1 MSRDILIVEDD
12 YDLALNMKEQIIRL
26 GFTTSSVF
34 NNGIEALEYLEIHS
48 AHLLIVDINIQGPI
62 DGIEFVKM
70 VKLKWD
76 IPVIFSTAYIE
87 GDFFNRAL
95 ATNPE
100 GYLVKPYRMVN
111 LKTSLMLSFSRI
123 NRTSMDVIY
132 NTSILEVRDKGFVVF
147 LKPRDIIMAQS
158 DGLYTKIFTSYKTYV
173 IPGILKN
180 VEEKLP
186 NDHFLRVH
194 KSFLINTNF
203 ISSFNGK
210 FVNVGDFTVPLRRGM
225 FANLKQLFEK

>member
-1 MSRDILIVEDD
+1 MSREILIVEDD
-12 YDLALNMKEQIIRL
+12 YDLAMNMKEQIIRL
-26 GFTTSSVF
+26 GFTISSVF
-34 NNGIEALEYLEIHS
+34 NNATEALGYLEIHS
-48 AHLLIVDINIQGPI
+48 VHLLIVDININGPI

-70 VKLKWD
+70 VNLKWNS
-76 IPVIFSTAYIE
+76 PVIFSTAYIE

-95 ATNPE
+95 ATNPW
-100 GYLVKPYRMVN
+100 GYLVKPYKMVD
-111 LKTSLMLSFSRI
+111 LKTTLMLAFNRI
-123 NRTSMDVIY
+123 DRTNMDVID
-132 NTSILEVRDKGFVVF
+132 NISFFEVRDKGFVVF
-147 LKPRDIIMAQS
+147 LKSTDIIMAQS

-210 FVNVGDFTVPLRRGM
+210 FINVGDFTVPLRRGM
-225 FANLKQLFEK
+225 FTKLKQLF